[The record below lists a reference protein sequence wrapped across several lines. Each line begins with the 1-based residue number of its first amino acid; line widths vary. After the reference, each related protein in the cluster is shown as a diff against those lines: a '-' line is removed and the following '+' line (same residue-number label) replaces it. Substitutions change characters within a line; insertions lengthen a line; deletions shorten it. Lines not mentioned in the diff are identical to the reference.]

1 MQRAEAL
8 HLIHE
13 NVKNKNLIKHM
24 LATEA
29 IMKKVAGYFGENIEL
44 WGLAGLVHDLDYD
57 KTLKTPEKHGLMG
70 AQMLKDVGADPKIIQ
85 AVLAHGPSFTR
96 ERETLL
102 DITLFA
108 ADPLSGLIVAAALIH
123 PQKKLAALDTSFI
136 LKRFQEKW
144 FAKGA
149 NREQIRACEKLDLTL
164 ERFVELAL
172 KGMQEISG
180 ELDL

>member
-1 MQRAEAL
+1 MERAEAL
-8 HLIHE
+8 TLIHE

-29 IMKKVAGYFGENIEL
+29 IMQKMAEYFGEDITL
-44 WGLAGLVHDLDYD
+44 WGMAGLVHDLDYD
-57 KTLKTPEKHGLMG
+57 KTLKTPEEHGRLG
-70 AQMLKDVGADPKIIQ
+70 AQMLKHSGADPKIIQ
-85 AVLAHGPSFTR
+85 AVLAHGPSFFQ
-96 ERETLL
+96 ERVSPM
-102 DITLFA
+102 DIALFA

-123 PQKKLAALDTSFI
+123 PQKRLAALDTSFI

-149 NREQIRACEKLDLTL
+149 NREQIRACEKLDLPL
-164 ERFVELAL
+164 EKFVELAL

-180 ELDL
+180 ELGL

>member
-1 MQRAEAL
+1 MERTEAL
-8 HLIHE
+8 RLIHE

-29 IMKKVAGYFGENIEL
+29 IMRKAADYFGEDIQV

-57 KTLKTPEKHGLMG
+57 KTLKTPKEHGKLG
-70 AQMLKDVGADPKIIQ
+70 AKMLKEAGADPKIIQ
-85 AVLAHGPSFTR
+85 AVLAHGPSYIQ
-96 ERETLL
+96 ERETPL

-123 PQKKLAALDTSFI
+123 PKKKLAALDTSFI

-149 NREQIRACEKLDLTL
+149 NRAQICACEKVNLPL
-164 ERFVELAL
+164 EKFVELAL
-172 KGMQEISG
+172 KAMQEISG
-180 ELDL
+180 DLGL